1 MANKLEFELKLNVN
15 MKVEEVRLI
24 LEKTF
29 KMPVS
34 VSDAQIVLERLLI
47 AKSTAKEDIRFI
59 CPSCKETFIHAWL
72 TCPNCKDSKI
82 VPVCEKCK
90 GSGVDPDNTELY
102 CEDCGGDGK
111 LPMRPYAAVKQMSAI
126 YKLWKKGE
134 LPNGKK

>member
-1 MANKLEFELKLNVN
+1 MANKLEFKLKLNVN

-34 VSDAQIVLERLLI
+34 VNDAQIVLERLMV
-47 AKSTAKEDIRFI
+47 AKSTAREDIRFI
-59 CPSCKETFIHAWL
+59 CPSC
-72 TCPNCKDSKI
+72 
-82 VPVCEKCK
+82 CEKCK

-111 LPMRPYAAVKQMSAI
+111 LPMRPYAAH
-126 YKLWKKGE
+126 
-134 LPNGKK
+134 PN